1 MPGLDALCISLTN
14 RHPVGNS
21 LIPDIIYIELSEVGI
36 FFMHLRCHVI
46 FSVIEATNSF
56 FLENIVY

>member
-1 MPGLDALCISLTN
+1 MPGPRCTRISLTN

-21 LIPDIIYIELSEVGI
+21 LIPDMMYIELSEVGI
-36 FFMHLRCHVI
+36 FYMHLRCHVI
-46 FSVIEATNSF
+46 FSVIGLLIH